1 MDFGSSTAKG
11 TSTDT
16 KAMEEGTGSDAGS
29 SRILSVSESEGLS
42 GTEKQN
48 QKHIRTDCSG
58 CFVFHPFAGQ
68 NTPVLMRICVK

>member
-48 QKHIRTDCSG
+48 
-58 CFVFHPFAGQ
+58 
-68 NTPVLMRICVK
+68 